1 MKKILIFYML
11 LFTSIIYS
19 QEFKQQEIKEIDVNP
34 FRLGIKA
41 GIFNG
46 IGLSVEYV
54 TPLLNNR
61 IAPYADFGY
70 MPVST
75 FESTYFEIGSNI
87 YFGNKGKG
95 GYVSLGYGNLDAEMS
110 DLELETDDG
119 ETLTDGV
126 AKEKISSFNVKLGI
140 KTKGK
145 LYFRAEAG
153 YAFGSF
159 PTEVLIT
166 GDVNGH
172 QETVLYSIDDLLKEL
187 GIGSLSGNGYVL
199 FNLGIGYSF

>member
-1 MKKILIFYML
+1 MKKILFFCML
-11 LFTSIIYS
+11 LFTSMTYS
-19 QEFKQQEIKEIDVNP
+19 QEFKQEVIKVDDIHR
-34 FRLGIKA
+34 FRIGIKA
-41 GIFNG
+41 GILNG

-70 MPVST
+70 MPIST

-87 YFGNKGKG
+87 YFRNKGKG

-110 DLELETDDG
+110 ELELETDDG
-119 ETLTDGV
+119 EDLEDGV
-126 AKEKISSFNVKLGI
+126 AHEKISSFNVKLGG
-140 KTKGK
+140 KYGNK
-145 LYFRAEAG
+145 LYFRIEAG

-159 PTEVLIT
+159 PTEIPVT
-166 GDVNGH
+166 GNVDGN
-172 QETVLYSIDDLLKEL
+172 QETVIFSIDDFLDEVGL
-187 GIGSLSGNGYVL
+187 SLSGNGYVL